1 MSRTARGSRV
11 TLDDVAV
18 RADVSPVTVSRVL
31 RDPDRVSEP
40 LRKRVD
46 AAVRELGYIPNQ
58 MASAL
63 ASARTGRVAVI
74 VPSLTNGVFDDYLRA
89 THDIF
94 LPAGIDVLVLNSN
107 YASGR
112 EEQAIVTALGQH
124 PEAIIL
130 AGIEQTAFAKRSLRQ
145 AAIPIVQTMDISPDP
160 IDINIGLSHFDAG
173 YAAARHLFDLGHR
186 NVGYVAAPL
195 DSRARKRSAGYLH
208 AVHEFGAMPAIA
220 SVDDPSSVTLGGS
233 LFVDLIERA
242 PATTAVF
249 CANDDLALGVLFE
262 CRRRGIRVPDD
273 MSIIGFNDLEFSASA
288 SPSLS
293 TVATPRYEVAR
304 RAAEI
309 ILDIVRG
316 SGKRP
321 LPRQIDLGFRVIGR
335 ESTAPPTG
343 G

>member
-262 CRRRGIRVPDD
+262 CRRRGIRVPDN

-309 ILDIVRG
+309 ILDVVRG